1 MLSIEP
7 SKKQQAIIDQ
17 LVNGTNVI
25 ATAVAGCGKS
35 SVVYFLAQ
43 QTKKKILLITYNRVL
58 SDTSKEK
65 IHQYQ
70 LEEYISSYTIHG
82 YASHIAKINHLA
94 NPTINDETTFEKFL
108 LSSWKI
114 KEHYDFIVFDEVQD
128 ATCQYMVF
136 FKKIWQLLNY
146 PTFLVLGDPRQT
158 IYMNKGASSNF
169 LKQFDYFFATANHPI
184 KVHFMQLDESFR
196 VPTNICNCL
205 NECFIKDDYIHGKN
219 DGGIIK
225 VHICDGNG
233 KQVKFISVC
242 MVVERFIK
250 EMMARYHAS
259 LNDFYILCF
268 SIKQRKV
275 STLANYLNNHGLFT
289 YLPNNDDHKVDKEEC
304 SNRIVFSTVHQ
315 AKGCE
320 KPYVI
325 LPFFDVE
332 SYANFLGSDEEY
344 QAFSMQIPNLH
355 YVALTR
361 ASKELLV
368 VLYNGEIGEFYV
380 NNHPALEGSNNL
392 LPYVNYAQLDPDLE
406 YENLYKWHESIP
418 LRLLVVEPSE
428 CIKFVND
435 DMVKRIDYAI
445 GKLPDYH
452 ENPVLYNL
460 ENLKHELTNNNMIF
474 KQELDVLNAFY
485 LLMEYTKTQNYQYF
499 KKSLEE
505 FYSQLNL
512 WSTIDVN
519 KWASKDLIIKNYKLW
534 NEQFTN
540 SHQSILDWYEHA
552 RVKDKL
558 HFWNLVISLSQEING
573 NLLLEDYSWLDQF
586 DQYDKINALF
596 KQFNIHTYAYEQPL
610 MLELGMVDNQYTV
623 HVAYSDLIN
632 ERYIDNSL
640 FDNDLFR
647 QWKIFYKGRVDLIN
661 KNTLFELK
669 CTTTLD
675 TQHKAQTMMYLFA
688 INLLQKH
695 FDWSF
700 DWLKLTY
707 EQYEKISA
715 TLVKNARVKAIF
727 QMFSRYLHQVNTKL
741 SENNFAQ
748 LKIEFWEHLQLWEP
762 LLCFKCENAVLLDY
776 ENGQSITFS
785 NDENAIN
792 KIAQLILLAKMQT
805 NNMEKTFDE
814 CWREF
819 KSQWVKYFG
828 QVE

>member
-1 MLSIEP
+1 MLSIQP
-7 SKKQQAIIDQ
+7 SSKQQAIIDQ
-17 LVNGTNVI
+17 LINGNNVI

-65 IHQYQ
+65 IHEYQ

-82 YASHIAKINHLA
+82 YASHIAKLNHLA
-94 NPTINDETTFEKFL
+94 NPTINDETALEKFL
-108 LSSWKI
+108 LCKWTI

-128 ATCQYMVF
+128 ATSQYMVF
-136 FKKIWQLLNY
+136 FKRIWQLLNY

-158 IYMNKGASSNF
+158 IYANKGASSNF
-169 LKQFDYFFATANHPI
+169 LKQFDYFFATPSHPI

-196 VPTNICNCL
+196 VPANICNCL
-205 NECFIKDDYIHGKN
+205 NECFIKDDYIHGKHDWGAIN
-219 DGGIIK
+219 VK
-225 VHICDGNG
+225 ICDSND
-233 KQVKFISVC
+233 KAAKSWSVFHTVEKFIQDK
-242 MVVERFIK
+242 MTHN
-250 EMMARYHAS
+250 HAS

-268 SIKQRKV
+268 SIKQKKV
-275 STLANYLNNHGLFT
+275 ANLANYLNNRGLYT

-304 SNRIVFSTVHQ
+304 SNRIVFSSIHQ

-332 SYANFLGSDEEY
+332 SYANFLGCEQEY

-368 VLYNGEIGEFYV
+368 VLYNGEIEEFYV
-380 NNHPALEGSNNL
+380 DHHPALEGSNNL
-392 LPYVNYAQLDPDLE
+392 LPYINYDKLDPDLE
-406 YENLYKWHESIP
+406 YDNLYRWHESIP

-428 CIKFVND
+428 CIKFVSDSMIKN
-435 DMVKRIDYAI
+435 IDHAI
-445 GKLPDYH
+445 NNLSNYH
-452 ENPVLYNL
+452 ESPYTYTL
-460 ENLKHELTNNNMIF
+460 ENLKHELNNNNMVF

-485 LLMEYTKTQNYQYF
+485 LLMEYTKQENYQYF

-505 FYSQLNL
+505 FYSNL
-512 WSTIDVN
+512 SLLSTQDVN
-519 KWASKDLIIKNYKLW
+519 KWANKDLIFKNYKLW
-534 NEQFTN
+534 NEQFTSKN
-540 SHQSILDWYEHA
+540 ESILAWYEHA
-552 RVKDKL
+552 SVKDKL
-558 HFWNLVISLSQEING
+558 HFWNLVISLSNEING

-586 DQYDKINALF
+586 NQYDKINALF

-610 MLELGMVDNQYTV
+610 MLELGMVDNQYAV

-675 TQHKAQTMMYLFA
+675 TQHKAQTVMYLFA

-700 DWLKLTY
+700 DWLKLSY

-715 TLVKNARVKAIF
+715 TLVKNVRVKAIF
-727 QMFSRYLHQVNTKL
+727 QMFSRYLHQINTKL
-741 SENNFAQ
+741 NQTNFEQ
-748 LKIEFWEHLQLWEP
+748 LKVEFWEHLQLWEP

-776 ENGQSITFS
+776 ENGQYISFS
-785 NDENAIN
+785 NDELAIN

-805 NNMEKTFDE
+805 NNMEKTFE
-814 CWREF
+814 QCLNEF
-819 KSQWVKYFG
+819 KSQWIKYFG